1 MSYIS
6 KTKSLSPATKS
17 FREQL
22 LWGGTCR
29 FLVAIFPLLKAL
41 RLKKNWKVLC
51 RCEVSHETN
60 IDLLISYNLHLTLRR
75 EGQLLASNPG
85 SSRIPYK
92 NPRALSI
99 YTIHRGRNFRCKYS
113 MLQLFQTQNG
123 KIRKCISINWK
134 LQKEKENALIKSIA
148 YNF

>member
-60 IDLLISYNLHLTLRR
+60 IDLLISYNLQLTLRR
-75 EGQLLASNPG
+75 EGLLILVHPASRTKILGRFPFTPSIGVEILGVNIQCC
-85 SSRIPYK
+85 SFSRRKIIEMGRSE
-92 NPRALSI
+92 NVLVSI
-99 YTIHRGRNFRCKYS
+99 GNCK
-113 MLQLFQTQNG
+113 
-123 KIRKCISINWK
+123 RKRK
-134 LQKEKENALIKSIA
+134 NALIKSIA

>member
-1 MSYIS
+1 MGWN
-6 KTKSLSPATKS
+6 LS
-17 FREQL
+17 F
-22 LWGGTCR
+22 
-29 FLVAIFPLLKAL
+29 FVANLPLLKGL

-51 RCEVSHETN
+51 RCEISHETN
-60 IDLLISYNLHLTLRR
+60 IDFLISYNLQLTLRR

-99 YTIHRGRNFRCKYS
+99 NFTPSIGVEILGVNIQCCSFSRRKIGRSENVLVSIGNCK
-113 MLQLFQTQNG
+113 
-123 KIRKCISINWK
+123 RKRK
-134 LQKEKENALIKSIA
+134 NALIKSIA